1 VSQLRVGDRVLVTLP
16 DNTSTPGRVA
26 DIGRVATTPSGD
38 TQAGGGGQGPPT
50 PTIPVTVNLL
60 DPPAQN
66 GLDQAPVQVAITVQE
81 DRGVLAVPISALLAQ
96 PGGGYAIQTASGS
109 RTRLLPVTTGLF
121 DDVAGRVEVA
131 GAGLA
136 AGMRV
141 QVPAQ

>member
-1 VSQLRVGDRVLVTLP
+1 VDLF
-16 DNTSTPGRVA
+16 
-26 DIGRVATTPSGD
+26 
-38 TQAGGGGQGPPT
+38 
-50 PTIPVTVNLL
+50 
-60 DPPAQN
+60 DPPAHS

-96 PGGGYAIQTASGS
+96 PGGGYAIQISTGGS
-109 RTRLLPVTTGLF
+109 TRLLPVTTGVF